1 MTPEQ
6 QITTALAGDGS
17 GRPGLIAYLTGG
29 YPDERRFRKY
39 FLQTAAACDLVEVGI
54 PFSDPMADGLTI
66 QNASQVALENG
77 ATLKRIL
84 QWLVELAPEIGV
96 PVVLMS
102 YLNPLL
108 AYGYANLAR
117 DAEKAGVSGFIVP
130 DLPVE
135 EAAPFADALSGS
147 GLALVQL
154 VTPLT
159 SPGRLSLL
167 CRKSGGFVYAV
178 THAGTTGG
186 EKALP
191 ADCIDYLGKVRE
203 QSRLPVYAGFGV
215 KTADDVAM
223 LAGYVDGV
231 VVGSALI
238 DALDE
243 GIDPGEFLA
252 GLRR

>member
-1 MTPEQ
+1 MTPARK
-6 QITTALAGDGS
+6 ITAALSGDGS

-29 YPDERRFRKY
+29 YPDEQHFRKY
-39 FLQTAAACDLVEVGI
+39 FLQIAAACDLVEVGI

-66 QNASQVALENG
+66 QNASEVALKNG

-84 QWLVELAPEIGV
+84 QWLAELTPQTRT

-108 AYGYANLAR
+108 AYGYARLAR
-117 DAEKAGVSGFIVP
+117 DALKAGVSGFIVP

-135 EAAPFADALSGS
+135 EAAPLGSALSES
-147 GLALVQL
+147 GLALIQL

-159 SPGRLSLL
+159 SPERLALL
-167 CRKSGGFVYAV
+167 CAKSSGFVYAV

-186 EKALP
+186 KQALP
-191 ADCIDYLGKVRE
+191 ADCVDYLGKVRA
-203 QSRLPVYAGFGV
+203 QSQLPVYAGFGI
-215 KTADDVAM
+215 KSAADVAM
-223 LAGYVDGV
+223 LAGHVDGV

-243 GIDPGEFLA
+243 GLDPGEFLA

>member
-1 MTPEQ
+1 MMPAR
-6 QITTALAGDGS
+6 QITVALTGNGS
-17 GRPGLIAYLTGG
+17 RRPGLIAYLTGG
-29 YPDERRFRKY
+29 YPNEQRFRKY
-39 FLQTAAACDLVEVGI
+39 FLQIAAACDLVEVGI

-66 QNASQVALENG
+66 QNASRVALKNG
-77 ATLKRIL
+77 TTLKRIL
-84 QWLVELAPEIGV
+84 QWLAELVPEIGT

-108 AYGYANLAR
+108 AYGYAKLAK
-117 DAEKAGVSGFIVP
+117 DALKAGVSGFIVP

-135 EAAPFADALSGS
+135 EAAPLAGALSKS
-147 GLALVQL
+147 GLALIQL

-159 SPGRLSLL
+159 SPQRLSLL
-167 CRKSGGFVYAV
+167 CAKSRGFVYAV

-186 EKALP
+186 KQALP
-191 ADCIDYLGKVRE
+191 ADCIDYLDKVRA
-203 QSRLPVYAGFGV
+203 QSKLPVYAGFGI
-215 KTADDVAM
+215 KSAADVAM
-223 LAGYVDGV
+223 LAGHVDGV

-243 GIDPGEFLA
+243 GIDPAEFLA

>member
-1 MTPEQ
+1 MTPGQ
-6 QITTALAGDGS
+6 QITVALAGDGS
-17 GRPGLIAYLTGG
+17 DRPGLIAYLTGG
-29 YPDERRFRKY
+29 YPDEQRFRKY

-66 QNASQVALENG
+66 QNASQVALRNG

-84 QWLVELAPEIGV
+84 RWLTELVPEVGT

-108 AYGYANLAR
+108 AYGYSRLAK
-117 DAEKAGVSGFIVP
+117 DALKAGVSGFVVP

-135 EAAPFADALSGS
+135 EAAPLGEALSRS
-147 GLALVQL
+147 GLALIQM

-159 SPGRLSLL
+159 SPERLSLL
-167 CRKSGGFVYAV
+167 CRKSLGFVYAV

-186 EKALP
+186 EKALT
-191 ADCIDYLGKVRE
+191 ADCVEYLGAVRA
-203 QSRLPVYAGFGV
+203 QSELPVYAGFGV
-215 KTADDVAM
+215 KSADDVAM
-223 LAGYVDGV
+223 LAGHVDGV

-238 DALDE
+238 DALSE

>member
-1 MTPEQ
+1 MTPAR
-6 QITTALAGDGS
+6 QITAALAGEYP

-39 FLQTAAACDLVEVGI
+39 FLQTAAACELVEVGI

-66 QNASQVALENG
+66 QNASKVALENG
-77 ATLKRIL
+77 ATLRKIL
-84 QWLVELAPEIGV
+84 RWLAELAPETGK

-108 AYGYANLAR
+108 AYGFTKLAK
-117 DAEKAGVSGFIVP
+117 DALGAGVCGFIVP

-135 EAAPFADALSGS
+135 EATPLGDALCRS
-147 GLALVQL
+147 GLALIQL

-159 SPGRLSLL
+159 PPQRLSLL
-167 CRKSGGFVYAV
+167 CRKSRGFVYAV

-186 EKALP
+186 KKALP
-191 ADCIDYLGKVRE
+191 ADCIDYLGKVRA
-203 QSRLPVYAGFGV
+203 QSQLPVYAGFGI
-215 KTADDVAM
+215 KNAADVAM
-223 LAGYVDGV
+223 LAGHVDGV

-238 DALDE
+238 DALDR
-243 GIDPGEFLA
+243 GVDPGEFLA

>member
-1 MTPEQ
+1 MRPEQ
-6 QITTALAGDGS
+6 KITLALTAKDAN
-17 GRPGLIAYLTGG
+17 RPGLIAYLTGG
-29 YPDERRFRKY
+29 YPDERRFREY

-66 QNASQVALENG
+66 QNASQVALNSG
-77 ATLKRIL
+77 ASLEKIL
-84 QWLVELAPEIGV
+84 QWLAELTPEVET

-108 AYGYANLAR
+108 AYGYRRLAG
-117 DAEKAGVSGFIVP
+117 DAVKSGVSGFIVP

-135 EAAPFADALSGS
+135 EAAPLVDALAES
-147 GLALVQL
+147 GLALIQL

-159 SPGRLSLL
+159 PPARLSLL
-167 CRKSGGFVYAV
+167 CEQSRGFVYAV

-186 EKALP
+186 DAALP
-191 ADCIDYLGKVRE
+191 ADCVDYLGKVRE
-203 QSRLPVYAGFGV
+203 QSSLPVYAGFGV
-215 KTADDVAM
+215 RNADDVAM
-223 LAGYVDGV
+223 LAGHVDGV

-238 DALDE
+238 DALSD
-243 GIDPGEFLA
+243 GKDPGEFLN